1 MREEALKIAE
11 ELDELDINQPTDV
24 CSRAA
29 NIIRRLV
36 DQLPKKDLQ
45 SEIDEAMRILGLNQ

>member
-11 ELDELDINQPTDV
+11 ELAKLDDDLAE
-24 CSRAA
+24 RAA
-29 NIIRRLV
+29 DIIRRLV